1 MVEETIDLDELA
13 NHNYVLVASFDP
25 NLEQI
30 RDKLIGVMDSLDAE
44 HSKVADEL
52 SLDME
57 KKLHLEKHQV
67 YGYSLRVTKAV
78 CFLSH
83 AWLSSRK
90 TDSSN
95 NHRKPESSRVNQSLS
110 N

>member
-1 MVEETIDLDELA
+1 MVEETIDLDESA

-25 NLEQI
+25 LLERI
-30 RDKLIGVMDSLDAE
+30 RDKLIGVMDALDAE
-44 HSKVADEL
+44 HSKVADEM

-78 CFLSH
+78 RRCDLSPFLVYNADATLH
-83 AWLSSRK
+83 F
-90 TDSSN
+90 
-95 NHRKPESSRVNQSLS
+95 
-110 N
+110 